1 MSDIK
6 KIFEPGGELSKSL
19 SGYEFRP
26 QQGEMAEAVAESIS
40 SGQQLVVEAGTGT
53 GKTLAYLVPAIL
65 SGRQVVIST
74 GTKNLQEQI
83 FFKDVPF
90 LRKHLRKHLGKDFT
104 AVMLKGRS
112 NYLCNLRLKR
122 FAQAPLFKERKSE
135 PRLWEM
141 IYDWAQKTE
150 TGDRAELTD
159 LPDNSLVWS
168 QICSNSDFC
177 GAQKCPRQTDCH
189 VSRLRKEAENAQ
201 ILVVNHYLFFA
212 DLAIRA
218 KRGGGVLPLYEC
230 VIFDEAHLV
239 EEIAS
244 TYFGFSISNYR
255 LEELVRDAVREI
267 DDQKPLDRK
276 EFIRDLDNLES
287 RAGIFFHPFKSIK
300 ERRFSLKEIEP
311 DKEAG
316 EILMTS
322 LSALYEKIAAVKPFP
337 DTSRAIARRF
347 LGMHEEL
354 GRLLKREDE
363 DYIFWGETRGGGVFL
378 NASSI
383 DVAPLLKETLYS
395 ERLAIFTSATL
406 ASSEEFNY
414 ICARLG
420 IEDAATLLLPS
431 PFDYKNQASIYLP
444 QMPAPD
450 GSDFLDALSVEA
462 KRVIALVRGRT
473 LFLFTS
479 FRNMWEIR
487 KRLED
492 ALPYNILMQGE
503 APRHVLLDRFKEDVD
518 SVLFATSSFWHG
530 VDVQGEALSC
540 VIIDR
545 LPFTSPGDPIMSA
558 RIDRIKKKGGNAFI
572 DYQLPEAVL
581 LLKQGLGRLIRHRK
595 DRGIMMIAD
604 SRLKTKG
611 YGKTFLASL
620 PPAPVT
626 NSFEALKW
634 T

>member
-6 KIFEPGGELSKSL
+6 NIFEPGGELSKSL
-19 SGYEFRP
+19 GDYEYRP
-26 QQGEMAEAVAESIS
+26 QQGEMAEAVAKSIS

-65 SGRQVVIST
+65 SGRQVAVST

-90 LRKHLRKHLGKDFT
+90 LRKHLRKHMDNDFT

-135 PRLWEM
+135 ARLWEM
-141 IYDWAQKTE
+141 ICEWAQKTE

-168 QICSNSDFC
+168 QVCSNSDFC

-189 VSRLRKEAENAQ
+189 VARLRKEAEKAQ
-201 ILVVNHYLFFA
+201 ILVVNHHLFFA

-218 KRGGGVLPLYEC
+218 KRGGGVLPLYDC

-255 LEELVRDAVREI
+255 IEELVRDSVREI
-267 DDQKPLDRK
+267 DGQKRHDGK
-276 EFIRDLDNLES
+276 ELIRDLDNLES
-287 RAGIFFHPFKSIK
+287 RARNFFHPFKNIK
-300 ERRFSLKEIEP
+300 ERRFSLNEVEP

-316 EILMTS
+316 EILMAS
-322 LSALYEKIAAVKPFP
+322 LSALYEKIAAIEPLP

-347 LGMHEEL
+347 LGMGEEL
-354 GRLLKREDE
+354 GRILKREDE

-378 NASSI
+378 NASSL

-420 IEDAATLLLPS
+420 IEDATTLLLPS
-431 PFDYKNQASIYLP
+431 PFDYKNQAAIYLP

-450 GSDFLDALSVEA
+450 GADFLDALSTEA
-462 KRVIALVRGRT
+462 KRVIALVSGRT

-530 VDVQGEALSC
+530 IDVQGEALSC

-558 RIDRIKKKGGNAFI
+558 RIDRIKKKGGNAFV

-581 LLKQGLGRLIRHRK
+581 LLKQGLGRLIRHRN

-626 NSFEALKW
+626 NSFDALEW
-634 T
+634 R